1 MIRGLSLAESTGEPM
16 MRTPRPAWL
25 LWPLLLGSLPL
36 VASAQ
41 EKILPGLWD
50 HSFTMK
56 SESGR
61 MEMLQQQVQAQ
72 LALLPPAQRQQME
85 TVLARQGVSIN
96 PQGNRFQ
103 VCVTPQDAQQDRL
116 PQFDARCE
124 QQVTERQGSTVRF
137 RFACSTT
144 PPVNGE
150 GQYSV
155 TSSKAYD
162 GTANVTTTVQGQSER
177 MVMTTQGRWA
187 GPECGA
193 LGQRGGAASGAR

>member
-1 MIRGLSLAESTGEPM
+1 MTHA
-16 MRTPRPAWL
+16 PRSPWL
-25 LWPLLLGSLPL
+25 LALLLGSAPL
-36 VASAQ
+36 AASAQ

-61 MEMLQQQVQAQ
+61 MELLQQQMQAQ
-72 LALLPPAQRQQME
+72 LALLPAAQRQQME
-85 TVLARQGVSIN
+85 AMLARQGVSVN
-96 PQGNRFQ
+96 PQANRFQ
-103 VCVTPQDAQQDRL
+103 VCVTSQDAQQDRL

-162 GTANVTTTVQGQSER
+162 GTANVTMTVQGQTER
-177 MVMTTQGRWA
+177 MLMTTRGRWA
-187 GPECGA
+187 GPDCGT
-193 LGQRGGAASGAR
+193 LGQRGGAAAGAR